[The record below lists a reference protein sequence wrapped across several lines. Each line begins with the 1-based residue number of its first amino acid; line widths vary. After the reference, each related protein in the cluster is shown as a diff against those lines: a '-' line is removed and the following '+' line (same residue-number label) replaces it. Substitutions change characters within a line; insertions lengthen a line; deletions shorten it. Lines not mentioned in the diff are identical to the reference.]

1 MKNII
6 SKLLMGTI
14 SEKELIELRNWLNDP
29 RNQSILESYVVD
41 YHDLNLTSLKNNV
54 DAAYNKVVNQI
65 ERNERPV
72 KQLFP
77 NWAKYAAAVVLL
89 FGIGFF
95 YQHGFFSSK
104 GETVFGSNDESITL
118 ELDNGDIQTV
128 DISQTTEVKDSEGN
142 VIGTQKENRISYSQ
156 ATHKENLVFNT
167 LSVPNGKQ
175 FQLEL
180 SDGTSVHLNAG
191 SSLRYPINFLSEG
204 PRQVFLSGE
213 AYFDVNENKTN
224 PFIVNVNELD
234 VKVLGTEFNI
244 SAYMEDDSIDV
255 VLIKGAVSLNGEGG
269 SLDGPTNL
277 VPGQKGSF
285 GTISK
290 KISVDQVNAEIYT
303 SWMQGHLVFRE
314 VTFDN
319 ILTKLERHYNIEIE
333 NRNTDLG
340 SEAFNASFNNV
351 DIEKVLSFFNDT
363 HEIDYTIE
371 NNKVIIE

>member
-14 SEKELIELRNWLNDP
+14 TEKELIELRNWLNNP
-29 RNQSILESYVVD
+29 RNQSILESYVGD
-41 YHDLNLTSLKNNV
+41 YHDLNLTSLKNHV

-77 NWAKYAAAVVLL
+77 NWSKYAAAVVLL

-95 YQHGFFSSK
+95 YHQGVFSSK
-104 GETVFGSNDESITL
+104 DETIVVSNDESITL
-118 ELDNGDIQTV
+118 ELDNGDIQNIDT
-128 DISQTTEVKDSEGN
+128 SKTKEVRDSDGN
-142 VIGTQKENRISYSQ
+142 LIGAQKQNRIGYSQ
-156 ATHKENLVFNT
+156 ATPTTNLVFNT
-167 LSVPNGKQ
+167 LSVPNGKR

-204 PRQVFLSGE
+204 SRQVFLSGE
-213 AYFDVNENKTN
+213 AYFDVTEDKTT
-224 PFIVNVNELD
+224 PFLVNVDELD

-244 SAYMEDDSIDV
+244 SAYKEDSNINI
-255 VLIKGAVSLNGEGG
+255 VLVKGSVSLSSQGDLQEE
-269 SLDGPTNL
+269 PTNL

-285 GTISK
+285 GNISK
-290 KISVDQVNAEIYT
+290 NISVDRVNTEIYT
-303 SWMQGHLVFRE
+303 SWMNGHLVFRE
-314 VTFDN
+314 VSFDN

-333 NRNTDLG
+333 NRKMDLG
-340 SEAFNASFNNV
+340 NEVFNASFNNV
-351 DIEKVLSFFNDT
+351 DIEKALSFFNDT
-363 HEIDYTIE
+363 HEINYTIE
-371 NNKVIIE
+371 NNKIIIE